1 MVKQCVKNANSLN
14 AAFMCSFL
22 SLTIYRCLIKIT
34 ESEFSRRKNENM
46 TRSCCFVSF
55 FFFFTEPEKKILTLN
70 HYEQVI
76 VSYSVAVMYKLS
88 WYVIPLCEP
97 NTGLIDLN
105 MLYFCITVICYLFT
119 FGMI

>member
-1 MVKQCVKNANSLN
+1 MSYKNHRNRISLE
-14 AAFMCSFL
+14 
-22 SLTIYRCLIKIT
+22 KT
-34 ESEFSRRKNENM
+34 EENM
-46 TRSCCFVSF
+46 KSF
-55 FFFFTEPEKKILTLN
+55 FFFLIKLEKKILTLN

-88 WYVIPLCEP
+88 WYVIPLREP

-105 MLYFCITVICYLFT
+105 MLYFCIGVICYLFT

>member
-1 MVKQCVKNANSLN
+1 M
-14 AAFMCSFL
+14 AFMCSFL
-22 SLTIYRCLIKIT
+22 LLTIYRCLIKSQNQNFLG
-34 ESEFSRRKNENM
+34 ENRRKREKKLLLL
-46 TRSCCFVSF
+46 
-55 FFFFTEPEKKILTLN
+55 FFFTKREKKILTLN

-97 NTGLIDLN
+97 NAGLIDLN

>member
-1 MVKQCVKNANSLN
+1 MK
-14 AAFMCSFL
+14 
-22 SLTIYRCLIKIT
+22 
-34 ESEFSRRKNENM
+34 
-46 TRSCCFVSF
+46 RSCWVL
-55 FFFFTEPEKKILTLN
+55 FFFTKPEKKILTLN

>member
-1 MVKQCVKNANSLN
+1 MS
-14 AAFMCSFL
+14 
-22 SLTIYRCLIKIT
+22 YKIS
-34 ESEFSRRKNENM
+34 ESEFSRRKSKK
-46 TRSCCFVSF
+46 TWKVVVFLL
-55 FFFFTEPEKKILTLN
+55 FFFTKHEKKILTLN

-97 NTGLIDLN
+97 NAGLIDLN

-119 FGMI
+119 FGMIWETS

>member
-1 MVKQCVKNANSLN
+1 MKSQNQN
-14 AAFMCSFL
+14 FL
-22 SLTIYRCLIKIT
+22 EENDR
-34 ESEFSRRKNENM
+34 RRKIK
-46 TRSCCFVSF
+46 SF
-55 FFFFTEPEKKILTLN
+55 FFFTKHEKKILTLN

-76 VSYSVAVMYKLS
+76 VSCSVAVMFKLS

-97 NTGLIDLN
+97 NTGLIELN

>member
-1 MVKQCVKNANSLN
+1 M
-14 AAFMCSFL
+14 AFMCSFL
-22 SLTIYRCLIKIT
+22 SLTIYKCLIRIT
-34 ESEFSRRKNENM
+34 ESEFSKNKSEENM
-46 TRSCCFVSF
+46 KRSCCFS
-55 FFFFTEPEKKILTLN
+55 TKPEKKILTLN

-97 NTGLIDLN
+97 KTGLIDLN